1 MDTRA
6 LREELDGDV
15 ITAEDHRY
23 EAAAAT
29 FAGSGAPDIIVRPV
43 NDADVAVA
51 VRFARDNALAVGIRG
66 GGHGSWGVAVGG
78 LVLDLSAL
86 ADVKVEGDLVHVGGG
101 SVWGTVAQTIRTHG
115 LALSSGDTGSV
126 GVGGN
131 TLGGGIGWMVRLWG
145 LALDQLTAA
154 HLVTASGE
162 ALDVSATEHPDLF
175 WALRGGGGNFGV
187 VTRFTFQ
194 AHPLPGVC
202 FGVITLEPA
211 TLPAALRKWRDIMR
225 TAPRRLGVTFAWE
238 SEGPQLQ
245 ICYADDNLNE
255 ANTATAPLLRLPGA
269 TSAGLAIRAYA
280 DLLKTPPELPVGAN
294 APTITYSNGFA
305 TELTDEI
312 IDQLLDYQKIHGAG
326 LVEIRYLAGYF
337 SDINAAA
344 TAIAHRSAEA
354 FLLSITISAPHST
367 TTDIENVVD
376 LWRAGVGDRLGGT
389 YGNFI
394 PTDTPEVLAR
404 IYPDATLDRLREV
417 KTRWDPHNLFSRN
430 HNIQPL
436 GT

>member
-6 LREELDGDV
+6 LRAELEGDV
-15 ITAEDHRY
+15 ITAEDQRY

-29 FAGSGAPDIIVRPV
+29 FAGSGAPDIIVRPLT
-43 NDADVAVA
+43 DADVAVA
-51 VRFARDNALAVGIRG
+51 VRFARNNALAVGIRG
-66 GGHGSWGVAVGG
+66 GGHGAWGVAVGG
-78 LVLDLSAL
+78 LVLDLSDFT
-86 ADVKVEGDLVHVGGG
+86 DVQVEGDLVHVGGG
-101 SVWGTVAQTIRTHG
+101 SVWGTVAQTIRAHG

-162 ALDVSATEHPDLF
+162 VLDVSSTEHPDLF

-211 TLPAALRKWRDIMR
+211 KLAAALRQWRDIMR
-225 TAPRRLGVTFAWE
+225 TAPRQLGVTFAWE

-245 ICYADDNLNE
+245 ICYADNNLE
-255 ANTATAPLLRLPGA
+255 KANVAAAPLLGLPGA
-269 TSAGLAIRAYA
+269 TSAGLAVHAYA
-280 DLLKTPPELPVGAN
+280 DLLKAPPALPVGAD
-294 APTITYSNGFA
+294 APTVTYSNGFA
-305 TELTDEI
+305 AELTDEI
-312 IDQLLDYQKIHGAG
+312 IDRLLDYQQIHGAG

-337 SDINAAA
+337 TDINPSA
-344 TAIAHRSAEA
+344 TAIAYRAAEA
-354 FLLSITISAPHST
+354 FLLSITISAPQST
-367 TTDIENVVD
+367 STDVDQVVN
-376 LWRAGVGDRLGGT
+376 LWRKGVGDRLSGT

-404 IYPDATLDRLREV
+404 IYPGATLDRLRRV
-417 KTRWDPHNLFSRN
+417 KTEWDPHNLFSRN

-436 GT
+436 GS